1 MTLLSERSLVF
12 AQADAAMVSAYVNE
26 HVGHHRIRLPV
37 RDRPRASI
45 LHRSFSNLDL
55 CRLSYGGQVQVTS
68 PALESVFHLQVLL
81 QGRCLARG
89 AGRERV
95 YAPGQ
100 MLLINPDEPVD
111 LTYSE
116 DCEKFILT
124 LPVRVLET
132 ACLTQGC
139 PLPATGV
146 RFEHQAGDAVA
157 VGNFLALL
165 ELLCLEAEEVATP
178 ATSALYERLVAS
190 KLLALVENSTWA
202 VPTVFTAGSRRFEV
216 LQAFIDEHLGEDIS
230 VERLM
235 QVANV
240 SRRTLYSL
248 FERHVGVAPG
258 DYIRQRK
265 LEQVRQRL
273 LDPRACSVT
282 AVALDLGFVHLG
294 RFAELYRKRF
304 GERPSVT
311 WKRGRE
317 EGAQGG

>member
-12 AQADAAMVSAYVNE
+12 AQADVATVSAYVNE
-26 HVGHHRIRLPV
+26 HVGQHRIRLPV
-37 RDRPRASI
+37 RGRPRASI
-45 LHRSFSNLDL
+45 LHRSFSSLDL
-55 CRLSYGGQVQVTS
+55 CRLSYGGEVQVTS

-81 QGRCLARG
+81 QGCCLARG

-132 ACLTQGC
+132 ACLTQGH

-146 RFEHQAGDAVA
+146 RFEPQAGGAAA

-165 ELLCLEAEEVATP
+165 ELLCQEAEEVTTP
-178 ATSALYERLVAS
+178 GTSVLYERLVAS
-190 KLLALVENSTWA
+190 KLLALVENSTWSS
-202 VPTVFTAGSRRFEV
+202 PTTLVAGGCRFER
-216 LQAFIDEHLGEDIS
+216 LQAFIDEHLAEEIS
-230 VERLM
+230 VARLM

-248 FERHVGVAPG
+248 FERHVGIAPG
-258 DYIRQRK
+258 DYIRQCK
-265 LEQVRQRL
+265 LERVRQRL
-273 LDPRACSVT
+273 LDPRASSVT
-282 AVALDLGFVHLG
+282 VVALDLGFLHLG

-304 GERPSVT
+304 GELPSAT

-317 EGAQGG
+317 EGAPRG

>member
-12 AQADAAMVSAYVNE
+12 AQADAATVSAYVNE
-26 HVGHHRIRLPV
+26 HVGQHRIRLPV
-37 RDRPRASI
+37 RGRPRASV
-45 LHRSFSNLDL
+45 LHRTFSSLDL

-81 QGRCLARG
+81 QGRCRARA

-146 RFEHQAGDAVA
+146 RFEPQAGGDGVA
-157 VGNFLALL
+157 GTFLALL
-165 ELLCLEAEEVATP
+165 ELLCREAEEAATP
-178 ATSALYERLVAS
+178 GTSALYERLVAS
-190 KLLALVENSTWA
+190 KLLALVENSTWSASIPLAA
-202 VPTVFTAGSRRFEV
+202 VSQRFDR
-216 LQAFIDEHLGEDIS
+216 LQAFIDQHLGEDIS

-258 DYIRQRK
+258 DYIRQCK
-265 LEQVRQRL
+265 LDQVRQRL
-273 LDPRACSVT
+273 LEPRATSVT

-294 RFAELYRKRF
+294 RFAEVYRKRF
-304 GERPSVT
+304 GELPSAT